1 MEHAQWGERD
11 RGTINTFRRGL
22 HEAMQ
27 KAIFL
32 KDPIPTTF
40 MQWKEAARNEASRYA
55 LMKSAGMF
63 QKREHKGGFKFT
75 NPKAQQRWG
84 RFTQNHNQ
92 RDHPKRDPN
101 AMDVDVIQVN
111 QLSAEDK
118 EKCVKEGRCF
128 RCQEQGHR
136 SKECPR
142 KKASNATAKFVANT
156 QRAHVRTSTVVDD
169 RDTDADDAKS
179 VDTNTTTLSK
189 ADTIRNLR
197 ALKEEE
203 RLELI
208 DELFKED
215 KDF

>member
-1 MEHAQWGERD
+1 
-11 RGTINTFRRGL
+11 
-22 HEAMQ
+22 
-27 KAIFL
+27 
-32 KDPIPTTF
+32 

-63 QKREHKGGFKFT
+63 QKREHKSGFKFT

-92 RDHPKRDPN
+92 RDQCEHLKRDPN
-101 AMDVDVIQVN
+101 AMDIDTIQVN

-142 KKASNATAKFVANT
+142 KKASNATAKFVANA
-156 QRAHVRTSTVVDD
+156 QRAHVRTSQVVDD

-179 VDTNTTTLSK
+179 VDTNATAFSK

>member
-1 MEHAQWGERD
+1 
-11 RGTINTFRRGL
+11 
-22 HEAMQ
+22 MQ

-40 MQWKEAARNEASRYA
+40 TQWKEAACNKASRYA

-63 QKREHKGGFKFT
+63 QKHKHKGRFKFT

-84 RFTQNHNQ
+84 RFTQNYNQ
-92 RDHPKRDPN
+92 RDHPKHDPN
-101 AMDVDVIQVN
+101 AMDVDTIQVN

-128 RCQEQGHR
+128 RCQEQGHC
-136 SKECPR
+136 SKECPH
-142 KKASNATAKFVANT
+142 KKTTNAMAKFVANT
-156 QRAHVRTSTVVDD
+156 QHTHVRTSEVVDD
-169 RDTDADDAKS
+169 RDTDADDVKS
-179 VDTNTTTLSK
+179 VNSNTTTFSK

-208 DELFKED
+208 DELFKEE

>member
-1 MEHAQWGERD
+1 
-11 RGTINTFRRGL
+11 
-22 HEAMQ
+22 MQ

-40 MQWKEAARNEASRYA
+40 TQWKEAARNEASRYA

-63 QKREHKGGFKFT
+63 QKREHKSGFKFT

-84 RFTQNHNQ
+84 RFMQYHNQ
-92 RDHPKRDPN
+92 RDHSKRDPN
-101 AMDVDVIQVN
+101 AMDVDTIQVN

-118 EKCVKEGRCF
+118 EKCIKEGRCF

-142 KKASNATAKFVANT
+142 KKASNATAKFIANT
-156 QRAHVRTSTVVDD
+156 QRAHVRTSEVVDD
-169 RDTDADDAKS
+169 RDTDADNTKS
-179 VDTNTTTLSK
+179 VNMNTTTFSK
-189 ADTIRNLR
+189 TDTIRNLH
-197 ALKEEE
+197 ALKKEE

-208 DELFKED
+208 DELFKEE

>member
-1 MEHAQWGERD
+1 
-11 RGTINTFRRGL
+11 
-22 HEAMQ
+22 MQ

-32 KDPIPTTF
+32 KDPILTTF
-40 MQWKEAARNEASRYA
+40 TQWKEAACNEASRYA

-84 RFTQNHNQ
+84 RFAQNHNQ
-92 RDHPKRDPN
+92 RNHPKCDPN
-101 AMDVDVIQVN
+101 AMDVDTIQVN

-118 EKCVKEGRCF
+118 EKCVKEGHCF

-142 KKASNATAKFVANT
+142 KKASNATVKFVANT
-156 QRAHVRTSTVVDD
+156 QKAHVRTSQVVDD
-169 RDTDADDAKS
+169 QDTDTDDTKS
-179 VDTNTTTLSK
+179 VDTNTTVFSK
-189 ADTIRNLR
+189 ADTIRNLCT
-197 ALKEEE
+197 LKEED

-208 DELFKED
+208 DELFKEE

>member
-1 MEHAQWGERD
+1 
-11 RGTINTFRRGL
+11 
-22 HEAMQ
+22 
-27 KAIFL
+27 
-32 KDPIPTTF
+32 
-40 MQWKEAARNEASRYA
+40 
-55 LMKSAGMF
+55 
-63 QKREHKGGFKFT
+63 
-75 NPKAQQRWG
+75 
-84 RFTQNHNQ
+84 
-92 RDHPKRDPN
+92 
-101 AMDVDVIQVN
+101 MDVDTIQVN

-136 SKECPR
+136 SKECPC
-142 KKASNATAKFVANT
+142 KKVSNTMAKFVANT

-179 VDTNTTTLSK
+179 VDTNATTFSK
-189 ADTIRNLR
+189 VDTIRTLR